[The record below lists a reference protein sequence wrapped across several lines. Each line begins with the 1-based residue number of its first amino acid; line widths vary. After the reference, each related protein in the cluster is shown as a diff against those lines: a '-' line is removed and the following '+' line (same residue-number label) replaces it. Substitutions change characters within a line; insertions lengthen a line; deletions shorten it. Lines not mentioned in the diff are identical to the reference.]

1 VPSENGESENPE
13 AIVSSVDNEK
23 AETDAE
29 IEPAPTP
36 SENGTHEDVDK
47 W

>member
-1 VPSENGESENPE
+1 MPSENGESENPE
-13 AIVSSVDNEK
+13 ATVTNVNNEITE
-23 AETDAE
+23 AET
-29 IEPAPTP
+29 EPTPTP